1 MSSFRRAGGMLLA
14 TGVGLLLLAT
24 TALGAVAFDF
34 DLLENATFAKE
45 RDHLSST
52 AGEQHTHSGIH
63 VASWRWDEI
72 GVFFT
77 FTAFVLVTGLAKVAF
92 HHVHFLSSRIPE
104 SCLMIIMGV
113 AVGGVL
119 YAAGVQGPEAAAIA
133 TDKILDDHPK
143 VNPTPV
149 HESGGHGQPFIM
161 PMFTPR
167 LFFLV
172 LLPPV
177 ILESAYSLYDRA
189 FADNLSTILLY
200 AVVGTLFN
208 TFAIGALLFGIYK
221 LGIMGSLWQFGG
233 FASSSYSLTLLD
245 SLVFSSLISAV
256 DPVAVLAIFQ
266 EVGVNKDLYFLVFGE
281 SLLNDAVTVVLYTTM
296 VAFTEMPTIRGEQ
309 YALAVLSF
317 FTVSCGGLVVGVIGG
332 LFTALITKTTQDV
345 RVVEPLAVLGMAYLS
360 YLSAELFHFS
370 GIISIIGCGLVQAH
384 YALKNISH
392 KSYTT
397 VKYFTKM
404 LSSTSDAIIF
414 LFLGMVL
421 VSDKHVWHTGFVLWT
436 LLLCLIC
443 RFVGVFLL
451 TALNNLMSV
460 RQIEMQ
466 EQFIMAYG
474 GLRGAVGFS
483 LVVMLDGSL
492 VPPRQL
498 FITATLVVIL
508 FTVFIQG
515 GTIKTLVD
523 LLHIER
529 SQSGHKLLHEDVSD
543 HVISMLMAGIEE
555 IAGARGDYYVRRK
568 LEYLDDKYLKRIFM
582 NPDAENDLTRL
593 FEKLTLTEHFAHLYG
608 PVTLVEDQNLFG
620 GYGSRESLDPAKAA
634 LMGLPPP
641 GAFLRVTDLFP
652 GVELRRRGTLVLSSA
667 SPSMPPSRGR
677 SRTLTEGE
685 LTSSNL
691 TLRKALKNTPYQRF
705 HYKHNRNLIDD
716 DYQELRD
723 HLERRLLTAR
733 RITHMAALRHH
744 SAQSAIQSSGANSS
758 LEGQDPEFFGQ
769 RRRQVVSGATTV
781 PEECVPKQQYL
792 TVNRELEGVFPE
804 DLPGMNAIF
813 TRTNRRLSLARQRSN
828 DASDAANKSLSDE
841 VAGPASLHVLQRQ
854 SRISESPNPEV
865 NETEERLLSPYHT
878 LPNVPQRG
886 SRRGSSESEV

>member
-1 MSSFRRAGGMLLA
+1 MVGGMLLP
-14 TGVGLLLLAT
+14 TGAALLLILAVSVQE
-24 TALGAVAFDF
+24 TASQDLFRPNDTF
-34 DLLENATFAKE
+34 DLKH
-45 RDHLSST
+45 HLSVTS
-52 AGEQHTHSGIH
+52 ANHEQQQQHSGGIH

-77 FTAFVLVTGLAKVAF
+77 FTAFVLITGLAKVAF

-119 YAAGVQGPEAAAIA
+119 YAAGVQGPEAAAMA

-143 VNPTPV
+143 VNPTPM
-149 HESGGHGQPFIM
+149 HESSSVNQQPFIM

-189 FADNLSTILLY
+189 FADNLTTILLY

-221 LGIMGSLWQFGG
+221 MGIMGSLRDFGG
-233 FASSSYSLTLLD
+233 FATSSYSLTLLD
-245 SLVFSSLISAV
+245 SLVFSALISAV

-296 VAFTEMPTIRGEQ
+296 VAFTEMTTIHGEQ
-309 YALAVLSF
+309 YALAILSF
-317 FTVSCGGLVVGVIGG
+317 FTVSCGGLFVGIIGG
-332 LFTALITKTTQDV
+332 LLTALITKTTQDV

-384 YALKNISH
+384 YAFKNISH

-483 LVVMLDGSL
+483 LVVMLDGAL

-515 GTIKTLVD
+515 STIKTLVD
-523 LLHIER
+523 FLHIER
-529 SQSGHKLLHEDVSD
+529 SQAGHKTLHEEVSD

-555 IAGARGDYYVRRK
+555 IAGARGDYYIRRK

-582 NPDAENDLTRL
+582 NPDAENDLTRM

-608 PVTLVEDQNLFG
+608 PVTLVEDQNYYG
-620 GYGSRESLDPAKAA
+620 GYDSRESLDPHKAA

-641 GAFLRVTDLFP
+641 GSYFRVSDLFP
-652 GVELRRRGTLVLSSA
+652 GVELRRRGTMVMSPSSSA
-667 SPSMPPSRGR
+667 PPTRGR

-691 TLRKALKNTPYQRF
+691 TLRKALRNTPYQRF

-716 DYQELRD
+716 DYQELRN

-744 SAQSAIQSSGANSS
+744 SAQSVLPTSSVGPSS
-758 LEGQDPEFFGQ
+758 LETQHDIEFFDQ
-769 RRRQVVSGATTV
+769 PRRQVVSGEFV
-781 PEECVPKQQYL
+781 EKQHFL
-792 TVNRELEGVFPE
+792 TVKELQGVYPE
-804 DLPGMNAIF
+804 DLPGMQAIF
-813 TRTNRRLSLARQRSN
+813 TRTNRRLSIARQRS
-828 DASDAANKSLSDE
+828 SEVPSEVMMRSMSDE
-841 VAGPASLHVLQRQ
+841 QAPGPQTLHVLQRQ
-854 SRISESPNPEV
+854 PRVSDSPSIAET
-865 NETEERLLSPYHT
+865 NEMEEHRLLNH
-878 LPNVPQRG
+878 PNVPQRNL
-886 SRRGSSESEV
+886 RPGSSESEV